1 MKKYWITGIFI
12 VGLLSTGWAQ
22 TSGSSSIIEIEAKGT
37 VTFSPDSFVVLYRFD
52 KSSINLEDRV
62 KRKET
67 ERPIEL
73 RDVEYHD
80 VDYAHTDI
88 VEAVAEEPVAPPPP
102 PTTAEMAELRKR
114 REEESRR
121 SRILRD
127 SMLQIKQKRAEEFLS
142 KLKKLGV
149 KIPADQ
155 QERELVE
162 SNSYGYY
169 NEYREDDWLLVVGL
183 DQYKKIDSL
192 SNLYGKPLRS
202 DLLDIR
208 MKNHDEIKRRAY
220 QKAIE
225 VGKDEA
231 QILASAMKMKLGK
244 MVEVKSESIGIE
256 ELLPIVMRK
265 ELNREF
271 RKRENLQ
278 PELYQLMHEFQLE
291 QPSER
296 QQGNVTKVIEWTWT
310 EKVHIRYQTTQ

>member
-1 MKKYWITGIFI
+1 MKKYCITGAFI

-22 TSGSSSIIEIEAKGT
+22 TAGSSSIIEIEAKGT
-37 VTFSPDSFVVLYRFD
+37 ITFSPDSFVVHYRLD
-52 KSSINLEDRV
+52 RSNISLENNVKSVEQPVDV
-62 KRKET
+62 AVQE
-67 ERPIEL
+67 
-73 RDVEYHD
+73 VEYVD
-80 VDYAHTDI
+80 ADYATEI
-88 VEAVAEEPVAPPPP
+88 SVEAPPPP
-102 PTTAEMAELRKR
+102 PSPPPTVEDMAEMRKR

-121 SRILRD
+121 SRIMRD
-127 SMLQIKQKRAEEFLS
+127 SILQLKQMRAQEFIT

-149 KIPADQ
+149 KIPAEQ
-155 QERELVE
+155 QERDLAE

-220 QKAIE
+220 QKAME

-231 QILASAMKMKLGK
+231 QILASAMKLKLGK
-244 MVEVKSESIGIE
+244 VVEVKSESIGIE

-265 ELNREF
+265 ELTREF

-278 PELYQLMHEFQLE
+278 PELYQLMQEFQLE
-291 QPSER
+291 QPNER
-296 QQGNVTKVIEWTWT
+296 QQGNVTKVIQWTWT
-310 EKVHIRYQTTQ
+310 EKVHIRFQTIQ

>member
-1 MKKYWITGIFI
+1 MKKYWITGTFI

-22 TSGSSSIIEIEAKGT
+22 TTGSSSIIEIEAKGT
-37 VTFSPDSFVVLYRFD
+37 ITFSPDSFVVLYRFD
-52 KSSINLEDRV
+52 RSNISLENNVKSVEQPVDV
-62 KRKET
+62 AVQE
-67 ERPIEL
+67 
-73 RDVEYHD
+73 VEYVD
-80 VDYAHTDI
+80 VDYATDVS
-88 VEAVAEEPVAPPPP
+88 VEPPPP
-102 PTTAEMAELRKR
+102 PSPPPTVEEMAEMRKR

-121 SRILRD
+121 SRIMRD
-127 SMLQIKQKRAEEFLS
+127 SILQLKQKRAQEFIT

-155 QERELVE
+155 QERELEE

-208 MKNHDEIKRRAY
+208 MKNHDELKRRAY

-244 MVEVKSESIGIE
+244 VVEVKSESIGIE

-265 ELNREF
+265 ELTREF

-278 PELYQLMHEFQLE
+278 PELYQLMQEFQLE
-291 QPSER
+291 QPNER
-296 QQGNVTKVIEWTWT
+296 QQGYVTKVIEWTWT
-310 EKVHIRYQTTQ
+310 EKVHIRFQTVQ

>member
-1 MKKYWITGIFI
+1 MKKYWITGAFI

-22 TSGSSSIIEIEAKGT
+22 TAGSSSIIEIEAKGT
-37 VTFSPDSFVVLYRFD
+37 ITFSPDSFVVHYRLD
-52 KSSINLEDRV
+52 RSNISLENNVKSVEQPVDV
-62 KRKET
+62 AVQE
-67 ERPIEL
+67 
-73 RDVEYHD
+73 VEYVD
-80 VDYAHTDI
+80 ADYATEI
-88 VEAVAEEPVAPPPP
+88 SVEAPPPP
-102 PTTAEMAELRKR
+102 PSPPPTVEDMAEMRKR

-121 SRILRD
+121 SRIMRD
-127 SMLQIKQKRAEEFLS
+127 SILQLKQMRAQEFIT

-149 KIPADQ
+149 KIPAEQ
-155 QERELVE
+155 QERDLAE

-220 QKAIE
+220 QKAME

-231 QILASAMKMKLGK
+231 QILASAMKLKLGK
-244 MVEVKSESIGIE
+244 VVEVKSESIGIE

-265 ELNREF
+265 ELTREF

-278 PELYQLMHEFQLE
+278 PELYQLMQEFQLE
-291 QPSER
+291 QPNER
-296 QQGNVTKVIEWTWT
+296 QQGNVTKVIQWTWT
-310 EKVHIRYQTTQ
+310 EKVHIRFQTIQ

>member
-1 MKKYWITGIFI
+1 MKKYWITGAFIF
-12 VGLLSTGWAQ
+12 GLLYTGLAQ
-22 TSGSSSIIEIEAKGT
+22 TSGPSSIIEIEAKGT
-37 VTFSPDSFVVLYRFD
+37 ITFSPDSFVVLYRFD
-52 KSSINLEDRV
+52 RSNVSLENNVKSTEQPSDIAVLE
-62 KRKET
+62 
-67 ERPIEL
+67 
-73 RDVEYHD
+73 VEHVE
-80 VDYAHTDI
+80 VDYATDVDVA
-88 VEAVAEEPVAPPPP
+88 VEAPPPP
-102 PTTAEMAELRKR
+102 PTVEEMAELRKR

-121 SRILRD
+121 SRIMRD
-127 SMLQIKQKRAEEFLS
+127 SILQLKQKRADEFLV
-142 KLKKLGV
+142 KLKKLGI
-149 KIPADQ
+149 KIPADPIE
-155 QERELVE
+155 QEVE
-162 SNSYGYY
+162 VSNYYRSY
-169 NEYREDDWLLVVGL
+169 NEYRENEWLLVVGM

-192 SNLYGKPLRS
+192 SYLYGKPLRS

-208 MKNHDEIKRRAY
+208 MKNHDELKRRAY

-244 MVEVKSESIGIE
+244 VVEVKSESIGIE

-296 QQGNVTKVIEWTWT
+296 QQGIVTKVIEWTWT
-310 EKVHIRYQTTQ
+310 EKVHIRFQTIQ

>member
-1 MKKYWITGIFI
+1 MKKYWITGAFIF
-12 VGLLSTGWAQ
+12 GLLSTGLAQ

-37 VTFSPDSFVVLYRFD
+37 ITFSPDSFVVLYRFD
-52 KSSINLEDRV
+52 RSNISLENNV
-62 KRKET
+62 KIT
-67 ERPIEL
+67 EQPSDIAVLE
-73 RDVEYHD
+73 VEQVE
-80 VDYAHTDI
+80 VDYATDVDVA
-88 VEAVAEEPVAPPPP
+88 VEAPPPP
-102 PTTAEMAELRKR
+102 PTVEEMAELRKR

-121 SRILRD
+121 SRIMRD
-127 SMLQIKQKRAEEFLS
+127 SILQLKQKRADEFLL

-149 KIPADQ
+149 KIPAIQ
-155 QERELVE
+155 KENVVE
-162 SNSYGYY
+162 EDYSYLSY
-169 NEYREDDWLLVVGL
+169 NEYRENEWLLVVGL

-192 SNLYGKPLRS
+192 SYLYGKPLRS
-202 DLLDIR
+202 DLLDIK
-208 MKNHDEIKRRAY
+208 MKNHDELKRRAY

-225 VGKDEA
+225 IGKDEA

-244 MVEVKSESIGIE
+244 VVEVKTESIGIE

-296 QQGNVTKVIEWTWT
+296 QQGYVTKVIEWTWT
-310 EKVHIRYQTTQ
+310 EKVHIRFQTTQ

>member
-1 MKKYWITGIFI
+1 MKKYWITGAFI
-12 VGLLSTGWAQ
+12 AGLLSTGWAQ
-22 TSGSSSIIEIEAKGT
+22 TTGSSSIIEIEAKGT
-37 VTFSPDSFVVLYRFD
+37 ITFSPDSFVVLYRFD
-52 KSSINLEDRV
+52 RSNISLENNVKSVEQPV
-62 KRKET
+62 
-67 ERPIEL
+67 
-73 RDVEYHD
+73 DVAVQEVEHVE
-80 VDYAHTDI
+80 VDYATDVS
-88 VEAVAEEPVAPPPP
+88 VEPPPP
-102 PTTAEMAELRKR
+102 SPPQTVEEMAEMRKR

-121 SRILRD
+121 SRIMRD
-127 SMLQIKQKRAEEFLS
+127 SILQLKQKRAQEFII

-155 QERELVE
+155 QERELEE

-231 QILASAMKMKLGK
+231 QILASAMKLKLGK
-244 MVEVKSESIGIE
+244 VVEVKSESIGIE

-265 ELNREF
+265 ELTREF

-278 PELYQLMHEFQLE
+278 PELYQLMQEFQL
-291 QPSER
+291 QQTNER
-296 QQGNVTKVIEWTWT
+296 QQGYVTKVMEWTWT
-310 EKVHIRYQTTQ
+310 EKVHIRFQTVQ

>member
-1 MKKYWITGIFI
+1 MKKYWITGTFI

-22 TSGSSSIIEIEAKGT
+22 TTGSSSIIEIEAKGT
-37 VTFSPDSFVVLYRFD
+37 ITFSPDSFVVLYRFD
-52 KSSINLEDRV
+52 RSNISLENNVKSVEQPVDV
-62 KRKET
+62 AVQE
-67 ERPIEL
+67 
-73 RDVEYHD
+73 VEYVD
-80 VDYAHTDI
+80 VDYATDVS
-88 VEAVAEEPVAPPPP
+88 VEPPPP
-102 PTTAEMAELRKR
+102 PSPPPTVEEMAEMRKR

-121 SRILRD
+121 SRIMRD
-127 SMLQIKQKRAEEFLS
+127 SILQLKQKRAQEFII

-155 QERELVE
+155 QERELEE

-208 MKNHDEIKRRAY
+208 MKNHDELKRRAY

-244 MVEVKSESIGIE
+244 VVEVKSESIGIE

-265 ELNREF
+265 ELTREF

-278 PELYQLMHEFQLE
+278 PELYQLMQEFQLE
-291 QPSER
+291 QPNER
-296 QQGNVTKVIEWTWT
+296 QQGYVTKVIEWTWT
-310 EKVHIRYQTTQ
+310 EKVHIRFQTVQ

>member
-1 MKKYWITGIFI
+1 MKKYWITGTFI

-22 TSGSSSIIEIEAKGT
+22 TTGSSSIIEIEAKGT
-37 VTFSPDSFVVLYRFD
+37 ITFSPDSFVVLYRFD
-52 KSSINLEDRV
+52 RSNISLENNVKSVEQPVDV
-62 KRKET
+62 AVQE
-67 ERPIEL
+67 
-73 RDVEYHD
+73 VEYVD
-80 VDYAHTDI
+80 VDYATDVS
-88 VEAVAEEPVAPPPP
+88 VEPPPP
-102 PTTAEMAELRKR
+102 PSPPPTVEEMAEMRKR

-121 SRILRD
+121 SRIMRD
-127 SMLQIKQKRAEEFLS
+127 SILQLKQKRAQEFII

-155 QERELVE
+155 QERELEE

-208 MKNHDEIKRRAY
+208 MKNHDELKRRAY

-244 MVEVKSESIGIE
+244 VVEVKSESIGIE

-278 PELYQLMHEFQLE
+278 PELYQLMQEFQLE

-296 QQGNVTKVIEWTWT
+296 QQGYVTKVIEWTWT
-310 EKVHIRYQTTQ
+310 EKVHIRFQTVQ

>member
-1 MKKYWITGIFI
+1 MKKYWITGTFI

-22 TSGSSSIIEIEAKGT
+22 MSGSSSIIEIEAKGT
-37 VTFSPDSFVVLYRFD
+37 ITFSPDSFVVLYRFD
-52 KSSINLEDRV
+52 RSNISLENNVKSVEQPVDV
-62 KRKET
+62 AVQE
-67 ERPIEL
+67 
-73 RDVEYHD
+73 VEYVD
-80 VDYAHTDI
+80 VDYATDVS
-88 VEAVAEEPVAPPPP
+88 VEPPPP
-102 PTTAEMAELRKR
+102 PSPPPTVEEMAEMRKR

-121 SRILRD
+121 SRIMRD
-127 SMLQIKQKRAEEFLS
+127 SILQLKQKRAQEFII

-155 QERELVE
+155 QERELEE

-208 MKNHDEIKRRAY
+208 MKNHDELKRRAY

-244 MVEVKSESIGIE
+244 VVEAKTESIGIE

-265 ELNREF
+265 ELTREF

-278 PELYQLMHEFQLE
+278 PELYQLMQEFQLE
-291 QPSER
+291 QPNER
-296 QQGNVTKVIEWTWT
+296 QQGYVTKVIEWTWT
-310 EKVHIRYQTTQ
+310 EKVHIRFQTVQ

>member
-1 MKKYWITGIFI
+1 MKKYWLTGAFI
-12 VGLLSTGWAQ
+12 AGLLSKGWAQ
-22 TSGSSSIIEIEAKGT
+22 TAGSSSIIEIEAKGT
-37 VTFSPDSFVVLYRFD
+37 ITFSPDSFVVLYRFD
-52 KSSINLEDRV
+52 RSNISLENNVKSVEQPVDV
-62 KRKET
+62 AVQE
-67 ERPIEL
+67 
-73 RDVEYHD
+73 VEYVD
-80 VDYAHTDI
+80 VDYATDI
-88 VEAVAEEPVAPPPP
+88 SVVPPPLQSTPP
-102 PTTAEMAELRKR
+102 PTAAEMAELRKR

-121 SRILRD
+121 SRIMRD
-127 SMLQIKQKRAEEFLS
+127 SILQLKQKRAEEFFV

-149 KIPADQ
+149 KFPADQ
-155 QERELVE
+155 AERELE
-162 SNSYGYY
+162 EISPYGTY
-169 NEYREDDWLLVVGL
+169 NEYREDSWLLVVGL

-244 MVEVKSESIGIE
+244 VVEVKSESIGIE

-265 ELNREF
+265 ELTREF

-278 PELYQLMHEFQLE
+278 PELYQLMQEFQLE

-296 QQGNVTKVIEWTWT
+296 QQGYVTKVIEWTWT
-310 EKVHIRYQTTQ
+310 EKVHIRFQTIQ

>member
-1 MKKYWITGIFI
+1 M
-12 VGLLSTGWAQ
+12 
-22 TSGSSSIIEIEAKGT
+22 
-37 VTFSPDSFVVLYRFD
+37 
-52 KSSINLEDRV
+52 
-62 KRKET
+62 
-67 ERPIEL
+67 
-73 RDVEYHD
+73 
-80 VDYAHTDI
+80 
-88 VEAVAEEPVAPPPP
+88 
-102 PTTAEMAELRKR
+102 AEMRKR

-121 SRILRD
+121 SRIMRD
-127 SMLQIKQKRAEEFLS
+127 SILQLKQKRAQEFII

-155 QERELVE
+155 QERELEE

-231 QILASAMKMKLGK
+231 QILASAMKLKLGK
-244 MVEVKSESIGIE
+244 VVEVKSESIGIE

-265 ELNREF
+265 ELTREF

-278 PELYQLMHEFQLE
+278 PELYQLMQEFQLE

-296 QQGNVTKVIEWTWT
+296 QQGYVTKVMEWTWT
-310 EKVHIRYQTTQ
+310 EKVHIRFQTVQ

>member
-1 MKKYWITGIFI
+1 MKKYWITGTFI

-22 TSGSSSIIEIEAKGT
+22 MSGSSSIIEIEAKGT
-37 VTFSPDSFVVLYRFD
+37 ITFSPDSFVVLYRFD
-52 KSSINLEDRV
+52 RSNISLENNVKSVEQPVDV
-62 KRKET
+62 AVQE
-67 ERPIEL
+67 
-73 RDVEYHD
+73 VEYVD
-80 VDYAHTDI
+80 VDYATDVS
-88 VEAVAEEPVAPPPP
+88 VEPPPP
-102 PTTAEMAELRKR
+102 PSPPPTVEEMAEMRKR

-121 SRILRD
+121 SRIMRD
-127 SMLQIKQKRAEEFLS
+127 SILQLKQKRAQEFII

-155 QERELVE
+155 QERELEE

-208 MKNHDEIKRRAY
+208 MKNHDELKRRAY

-244 MVEVKSESIGIE
+244 VVEVKSESIGIE

-278 PELYQLMHEFQLE
+278 PELYQLMQEFQLE

-296 QQGNVTKVIEWTWT
+296 QQGYVTKVIEWTWT
-310 EKVHIRYQTTQ
+310 EKVHIRFQTVQ